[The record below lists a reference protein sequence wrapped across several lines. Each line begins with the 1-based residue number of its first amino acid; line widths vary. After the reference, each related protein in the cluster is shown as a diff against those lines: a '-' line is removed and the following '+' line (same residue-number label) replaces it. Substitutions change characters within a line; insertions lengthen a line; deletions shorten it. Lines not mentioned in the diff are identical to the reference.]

1 MHWNVN
7 SMLSYHTVVYVP
19 AVTETSCSY
28 LLVQGMKGESGMN
41 GTEGRKGV
49 PGQKGE
55 VGPPGEEGPEGPPG
69 RIGSPGKQVRALVS
83 TGLHS
88 SVFTNAQVAQR

>member
-1 MHWNVN
+1 MLGYVSGCVGTYNHWHI
-7 SMLSYHTVVYVP
+7 LF
-19 AVTETSCSY
+19 

-55 VGPPGEEGPEGPPG
+55 VGPPGDEGPEGPPG

-83 TGLHS
+83 TGKTS
-88 SVFTNAQVAQR
+88 F